1 MELNNN
7 IVHTPTSDM
16 DLQYN
21 NGTLLEILFLGGGRD
36 NICRGEVA
44 GG

>member
-1 MELNNN
+1 MELKNN
-7 IVHTPTSDM
+7 IVHTPNSDM

-21 NGTLLEILFLGGGRD
+21 TGTLLEILFIEGGRD
-36 NICRGEVA
+36 NICRGELA